1 MSFRAPWPELPLVT
15 RDPLQVNV
23 ILFFCGPKD
32 LFTFPLETQMSTL
45 TYGILDCACVHVS
58 V

>member
-23 ILFFCGPKD
+23 ILFFCEPKD
-32 LFTFPLETQMSTL
+32 LFTFPLETRMST
-45 TYGILDCACVHVS
+45 
-58 V
+58 